1 MYGPILEGKLVRLR
15 PPQPADAAVMI
26 TWFDDLEVTR
36 FLKLQNPPSLDAE
49 KEWLDR
55 MARDPD
61 SVFWVV
67 EHVGR
72 VVGGT
77 SIVRIDWKHGFGTTG
92 TVLGDKSVWGKG
104 LGRELMQLRADYAF
118 TQTPLRKR
126 KSKVALLTDYRGLTV
141 TQLQELRG
149 KLRTGDVEYRVVK
162 NTLARRAA
170 DAAGVADLKAELE
183 GPVAIAFGYDDL
195 SLPSKLINEF
205 VRTTRLKLDVKG
217 GLVEGRVFSPDQ
229 VKQLA
234 DLPSRDS
241 LLAQLLGTLQSPVAQ
256 LVGIMQTPVQ
266 QLLGVLDA
274 YKSKLEAA

>member
-1 MYGPILEGKLVRLR
+1 VSGGE
-15 PPQPADAAVMI
+15 D
-26 TWFDDLEVTR
+26 
-36 FLKLQNPPSLDAE
+36 FLLPKARKEQKAE
-49 KEWLDR
+49 Q
-55 MARDPD
+55 
-61 SVFWVV
+61 V
-67 EHVGR
+67 ELL
-72 VVGGT
+72 T
-77 SIVRIDWKHGFGTTG
+77 EK
-92 TVLGDKSVWGKG
+92 
-104 LGRELMQLRADYAF
+104 
-118 TQTPLRKR
+118 LRKA
-126 KSKVALLTDYRGLTV
+126 KVALLTDYRGLTV

-170 DAAGVADLKAELE
+170 DAAVADLKAELE